1 MNRRRDTRKIH
12 RRHGEV
18 GKELQLV
25 FCCRSKDKPKGL
37 DLLVEQKEQRRSAGR
52 FVFNVFM
59 GISET
64 IFYIYGDTHSST
76 YRNSPEQLMH

>member
-1 MNRRRDTRKIH
+1 MSRRRDTRKIH

-25 FCCRSKDKPKGL
+25 FSCRSRDKPTGL
-37 DLLVEQKEQRRSAGR
+37 DLLVEQKEQRRS
-52 FVFNVFM
+52 VFNVFM
-59 GISET
+59 GKSET